1 MSIRRT
7 AILLLL
13 GTILGSEAYSLEPP
27 LSSSRDRR
35 RNRCYAVGIEAIGAP
50 STETSTRRRRFR
62 RRFSA
67 REVLDLRFSVL
78 LPANNQSGLVEI
90 ELYTPKGNLYE
101 TLQAQVDLD
110 DPSGGTARYRRR
122 RARVVTARLPIAGSH
137 ITSRSLY
144 GRWRA
149 EVHLDGNDR
158 RCRRPKSFIIGP

>member
-1 MSIRRT
+1 MSIPRT
-7 AILLLL
+7 AVLLLL

-35 RNRCYAVGIEAIGAP
+35 RNRCYAVRIEAIRAP

-101 TLQAQVDLD
+101 TLQAQVDAT

-122 RARVVTARLPIAGSH
+122 RARVVTARLPVAGSH
-137 ITSRSLY
+137 ISSRSLY

-149 EVHLDGNDR
+149 EVHLDGNET
-158 RCRRPKSFIIGP
+158 RCERPKTFIIGP

>member
-1 MSIRRT
+1 MSIPRT
-7 AILLLL
+7 AVLLLLL
-13 GTILGSEAYSLEPP
+13 GTILGSEAYSFEPP
-27 LSSSRDRR
+27 VSSSRDRR
-35 RNRCYAVGIEAIGAP
+35 RNRCYAIRIEAIRTP
-50 STETSTRRRRFR
+50 STETSTRRRWR

-101 TLQAQVDLD
+101 TLQAQVDPD

-158 RCRRPKSFIIGP
+158 RCRRPKRFIIEP